1 MDKMRTEW
9 EETEFTFIDYR
20 DTVSLI
26 VGGGVPCC
34 EWGSSHTGRRN
45 LSSVQL
51 ALAVSIHWTGLLD
64 WTTGLDYWTHPKWCK
79 MHFPAFFSVGEKL
92 IMYIQPTSLLNS
104 CKFAPLTC

>member
-26 VGGGVPCC
+26 VGGGGGPCC
-34 EWGSSHTGRRN
+34 EGGSTHTGRRN

-64 WTTGLDYWTHPKWCK
+64 WTTGLTHWGSPS
-79 MHFPAFFSVGEKL
+79 P
-92 IMYIQPTSLLNS
+92 SLSTFLQENR
-104 CKFAPLTC
+104 A